1 MGTDEKQG
9 SIEKPATRASGLQRI
24 YVLLSGDDEHD
35 RACRAIPPSECTAI
49 PRNYLLN
56 VLNGASAKLAEQVA
70 SAKVALPWLMSA
82 IGAPT
87 SLVGMLL
94 PLRQAGSL
102 LPQLAVAGHMRQYPL
117 RKWFWVAAAA
127 VQVMALLTMAGSAL
141 TLPAS
146 VAGPVIVVSLLVFS
160 LARGVGSIAFQDV
173 TGKTIPKGRRGS
185 MLAARGLIGGLL
197 AIAVGLGFKFGI
209 IDDAGMQPA
218 VILLLGGALLWAVAA
233 AAFASIEEAPGA
245 VDGGRNAFREARAG
259 WRMVRQHSWFRRF
272 LVVRLALLSVELAG
286 PFYVLFARDVFP
298 GQNGMLGTIVVAAGV
313 AAALSS
319 PFWGRFADWSSPNV
333 LFLSGLMGAIAGVA
347 VLTIGLIPIELRSPY
362 FVAGVFVLFGIAEA
376 GVLLG
381 RKTYLID
388 RVDAGDRATF
398 VAFAN
403 SAMGIAALLFGGLG
417 LIAELTGLSV
427 LIAVLVAMSATGGL
441 LSLWLPSVSG
451 NSETVQPHPSPRA
464 LGVPDLMFRR
474 DGKVPV
480 RPIVGVRP
488 FERELLPT
496 M

>member
-1 MGTDEKQG
+1 MGTDEKQD
-9 SIEKPATRASGLQRI
+9 SIIKSQTSASGLQRV
-24 YVLLSGDDEHD
+24 YYLLSGDDEHD
-35 RACRAIPPSECTAI
+35 RACQAIPPSECTAI

-56 VLNGASAKLAEQVA
+56 VLNGAAAKLAEQVA
-70 SAKVALPWLMSA
+70 SAKVALPWLMST

-87 SLVGMLL
+87 GLVGMLL

-102 LPQLAVAGHMRQYPL
+102 LPQLAVAGHIRQYPL

-146 VAGPVIVVSLLVFS
+146 LAGPVIVGCLLVFS

-197 AIAVGLGFKFGI
+197 AIAVGLGFKFGLV
-209 IDDAGMQPA
+209 DDASMQPA
-218 VILLLGGALLWAVAA
+218 VMLLVGGAFLWAVAA
-233 AAFASIEEAPGA
+233 AAFASIEERPGA
-245 VDGGRNAFREARAG
+245 VEGGRNAFREARAG

-286 PFYVLFARDVFP
+286 PFYVIFARDVFP
-298 GQNGMLGTIVVAAGV
+298 GQSGMLGTIVVAAGV

-319 PFWGRFADWSSPNV
+319 PFWGRFADWSSPRV

-347 VLTIGLIPIELRSPY
+347 ALAIGLMPTALRSPY
-362 FVAGVFVLFGIAEA
+362 FMAGVFVLFGIAEA

-388 RVDAGDRATF
+388 RVDSGNRATF

-417 LIAELTGLSV
+417 LIADLTGLSV
-427 LIAVLVAMSATGGL
+427 LIAVLVAMSAIGGL
-441 LSLWLPSVSG
+441 MSLWLPVVSG
-451 NSETVQPHPSPRA
+451 DSETVQGSPSPHA
-464 LGVPDLMFRR
+464 LGIPGPMFRT
-474 DGKVPV
+474 DGKAPV
-480 RPIVGVRP
+480 RPIVGERS
-488 FERELLPT
+488 FKRELLPT